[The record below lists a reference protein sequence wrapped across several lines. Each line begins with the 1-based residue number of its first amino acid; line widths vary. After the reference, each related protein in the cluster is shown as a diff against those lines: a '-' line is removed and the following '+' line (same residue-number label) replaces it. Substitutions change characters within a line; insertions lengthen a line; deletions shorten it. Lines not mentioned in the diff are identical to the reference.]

1 MANDRS
7 TFCKPTPDAVLFG
20 PHFKN
25 ICKLLSSYFIFLP
38 SRTSFHIIL
47 LILKEKKIF
56 LIFSS
61 RNYDRKQNEFFIFF
75 VGAEFFVLIAAAVAY
90 STLHLIAIEKFE
102 SQIVRKN

>member
-1 MANDRS
+1 MQ
-7 TFCKPTPDAVLFG
+7 
-20 PHFKN
+20 
-25 ICKLLSSYFIFLP
+25 IIKLIFYFFAFSYFISYHFAYFE
-38 SRTSFHIIL
+38 R
-47 LILKEKKIF
+47 KKIF